1 MKGCLFSGKNQR
13 FIKIRVLFWPEI
25 SALGVF
31 LNFDNER
38 MRPLNTQ
45 VPPPPPPPP
54 GIGGAMGAAVEVL
67 SYDFVSMWCFS

>member
-1 MKGCLFSGKNQR
+1 MEKVSV
-13 FIKIRVLFWPEI
+13 FIKIRVLFLPEI

-45 VPPPPPPPP
+45 VPPPGSLSGAPI
-54 GIGGAMGAAVEVL
+54 IG
-67 SYDFVSMWCFS
+67 